1 MTMSLEHFSK
11 YFDRSLATHT
21 LIQDLKANRE
31 LREQFRE
38 DESPILDR
46 YDLKP
51 EERKAIEER
60 DFKRLYT
67 LGVHPY
73 SLSQLSRLI
82 FGTVEGAGTS
92 EASMALVR
100 SLTEGEEG
108 RPAQPAS

>member
-1 MTMSLEHFSK
+1 MKLEHFSK
-11 YFDRSLATHT
+11 YFDRTLATHT
-21 LIQDLKANRE
+21 LIQDLKADRE
-31 LREQFRE
+31 LREQFRS
-38 DESPILDR
+38 DPSPVLDR

-51 EERKAIEER
+51 EERRALEER
-60 DFKRLYT
+60 DFKALYV

-73 SLSQLSRLI
+73 SLSQLARLI

-100 SLTEGEEG
+100 SLTDDEEG

>member
-1 MTMSLEHFSK
+1 MTTRFEHFSK
-11 YFDRSLATHT
+11 YFDRTLATHT
-21 LIQDLKANRE
+21 LIQDLKADRE
-31 LREQFRE
+31 LREQFRS

-51 EERKAIEER
+51 EERQALEQR
-60 DFKRLYT
+60 DFKALYR

-73 SLSQLSRLI
+73 SLSQLSRLF

-100 SLTEGEEG
+100 SLIGGEDE
-108 RPAQPAS
+108 RPAQPAP